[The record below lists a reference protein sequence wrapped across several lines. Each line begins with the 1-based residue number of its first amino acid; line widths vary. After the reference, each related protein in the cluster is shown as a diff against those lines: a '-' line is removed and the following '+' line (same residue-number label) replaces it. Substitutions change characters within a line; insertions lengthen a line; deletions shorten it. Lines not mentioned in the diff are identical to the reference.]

1 MNVDFRR
8 FQSSITL
15 ILMQKNP
22 IEILIK
28 PDIITQF
35 FTEQFR
41 STIHDSLNL
50 QCIEQQCS

>member
-15 ILMQKNP
+15 LLLQKNP
-22 IEILIK
+22 IKILLK
-28 PDIITQF
+28 PDIITQL

-41 STIHDSLNL
+41 STINDLLNL